1 MMPKELGGV
10 VDNRLKVHGTTNL
23 RVCDASIFPIQVRGN
38 IQATVYAVAEKG
50 SDILK
55 EDLKRLN

>member
-1 MMPKELGGV
+1 MGGV
-10 VDNRLKVHGTTNL
+10 LDSRMKVYGTRNL

-38 IQATVYAVAEKG
+38 IQSTVYAVAEKG

-55 EDLKRLN
+55 EDMGVM

>member
-10 VDNRLKVHGTTNL
+10 VDEKLKVFGTKNL

-38 IQATVYAVAEKG
+38 IQSTVYAVAEKG
-50 SDILK
+50 ADIVK
-55 EDLKRLN
+55 EDLTR